1 MPINKPF
8 LFDSD
13 SLKNFHKRIF
23 FSVLVFCFCFT
34 SAFFKITYIS
44 VSSHIHEP
52 SKVNINEDLKR
63 GNIYDRNGLILAAT
77 INSKSLYAQANLIN
91 DIDIL
96 SKKLEKILNIN
107 EAIIKNK
114 LSSKKNFI
122 YLKRNISPLE
132 HQKIIDLGEIH
143 LKFEDHKKRIYPYKN
158 NASHIVGFVDIDQNG
173 QTGIE
178 RFYDKS
184 LLSSSDVHLSIDIN
198 LQQSIRSNVI
208 ETVKHYN
215 AQSGLALVLDIS
227 TGEILSSVSYPDFDP
242 NNKNLNNNNLINRVI
257 QSNYEMG
264 STFKPLT
271 AANGFDYSVINSD
284 MIFDI
289 KKSVKGVR
297 DHDKYKDNGLY
308 DVERIVVES
317 SNIGTAQIALKIG
330 KEFQKDFLNKLG
342 FFNKIEIESLEAEKP
357 LANPNNWGLHETTR
371 IGFGHSFSIT
381 PLHLVRAYATLANE
395 GYQVNPTFI
404 LNKNNITQ
412 KNILL
417 KRETSDYFLNL
428 LNAVI
433 TKTKFTGPRVKI
445 DGYMIGGKTGTSEL
459 LNPNGGYY
467 KDRNM
472 TSFIGVFPINNPRY
486 IVYTAI
492 EYPKKPQN
500 SKQRMTGAVVNAP
513 LVKKIILEMIKILN
527 IPPYKKDNL
536 LKADLKN
543 IYELKYA
550 FL

>member
-132 HQKIIDLGEIH
+132 HQKIIDLGEVH

-208 ETVKHYN
+208 ETIKHYN

-330 KEFQKDFLNKLG
+330 KESQKDFLNKLG

-395 GYQVNPTFI
+395 GYPVDPTFI
-404 LNKNNITQ
+404 LNKNTTNQ

-472 TSFIGVFPINNPRY
+472 TSFIGVFPINKPRY

>member
-107 EAIIKNK
+107 ETIIKNK

-227 TGEILSSVSYPDFDP
+227 NGEILSSVSYPDFDP

-330 KEFQKDFLNKLG
+330 KESQKDFLNKLG

-395 GYQVNPTFI
+395 GYPVDPTFI
-404 LNKNNITQ
+404 LNKNTTNQ

>member
-1 MPINKPF
+1 VLVNKPF

-13 SLKNFHKRIF
+13 SLKNFHRRIF
-23 FSVLVFCFCFT
+23 FSVLVFCFCFG

-44 VSSHIHEP
+44 ASSYFDEP
-52 SKVNINEDLKR
+52 SKVTINQYLKR
-63 GNIYDRNGLILAAT
+63 GNIYDRNGIILAAT

-91 DIDIL
+91 DIDLL

-107 EAIIKNK
+107 ETIIKNK
-114 LSSKKNFI
+114 LSSKKKFI

-173 QTGIE
+173 QSGIE

-198 LQQSIRSNVI
+198 LQQSIRSNLI
-208 ETVKHYN
+208 ETVKNYN

-227 TGEILSSVSYPDFDP
+227 NGQILSSVSYPDFDP
-242 NNKNLNNNNLINRVI
+242 NNKNLNNNNLLNRVI

-330 KEFQKDFLNKLG
+330 KEYQKDFLNKLG

-395 GYQVNPTFI
+395 GYLVDPTFI
-404 LNKNNITQ
+404 LNKNITNQ

-417 KRETSDYFLNL
+417 KKETSDYFLKL

-492 EYPKKPQN
+492 EYPKKPHN

-513 LVKKIILEMIKILN
+513 LVKKIILQMIKILN

-536 LKADLKN
+536 LKADIKN

>member
-1 MPINKPF
+1 MLINKPF

-13 SLKNFHKRIF
+13 SLKNFHRRIF
-23 FSVLVFCFCFT
+23 FSVLVFCFCFG

-44 VSSHIHEP
+44 ASSHFDET
-52 SKVNINEDLKR
+52 SKVPINQDLKR
-63 GNIYDRNGLILAAT
+63 GNIYDRNGIILAAT
-77 INSKSLYAQANLIN
+77 INSKSLYAKANLIN
-91 DIDIL
+91 DIDLL

-107 EAIIKNK
+107 ETIIKNK
-114 LSSKKNFI
+114 LSSKKKFI

-330 KEFQKDFLNKLG
+330 KESQKDFLNKLG

-395 GYQVNPTFI
+395 GYPVDPTFI
-404 LNKNNITQ
+404 LNKNTTNQ